1 MEKSYINLKGSAE
14 FNLVI
19 GCLND
24 RILNK
29 NGSFLKFIWNS
40 SIKPCFV
47 SIDGITVE
55 LGGWEVLCV
64 TYLQTISIIGNYDSL
79 VLLMFNR
86 EFYCVHTNDSEVSCN
101 GILFFGTNQTPVF
114 KINDKE
120 FELVSYLLKVLEEEF
135 DIKDQS
141 QEEML
146 RILLKRFI
154 ILCTRLAKKQ
164 IFFTDP
170 SPVEVDLIRH
180 FNVLV
185 EENYK
190 TLKKVSD
197 YANLMHKSPKT
208 ITNLFG
214 KFSDLS
220 PLEIIHNRIIIEA
233 EKLFN
238 YTNKSAKEI
247 GLELGFED
255 PAQFSK
261 FFKSAKGVSIRD
273 YRK

>member
-1 MEKSYINLKGSAE
+1 MEKVFYNSKANAE
-14 FNLVI
+14 FILVVGNLS
-19 GCLND
+19 NEM
-24 RILNK
+24 LNK
-29 NGSFLKFIWNS
+29 KGNFLKFIWNS
-40 SIKPCFV
+40 SPDLCHI
-47 SIDGITVE
+47 SIDGINLE
-55 LGGWEVLCV
+55 LASGEVLCA
-64 TYLQTISIIGNYDSL
+64 TYLQPLTILDKDVCL

-101 GILFFGTNQTPVF
+101 GILFFGTNQTPIF

-164 IFFTDP
+164 IFLNDP
-170 SPVEVDLIRH
+170 SPVEVDLIRN

-197 YANLMHKSPKT
+197 YANLLHKSPKT
-208 ITNLFG
+208 ISNLLG
-214 KFSDLS
+214 KYSDLS
-220 PLEIIHNRIIIEA
+220 PLEIIHSRIIIEA

-261 FFKSAKGVSIRD
+261 FFKAAKGISIRD
-273 YRK
+273 YRR